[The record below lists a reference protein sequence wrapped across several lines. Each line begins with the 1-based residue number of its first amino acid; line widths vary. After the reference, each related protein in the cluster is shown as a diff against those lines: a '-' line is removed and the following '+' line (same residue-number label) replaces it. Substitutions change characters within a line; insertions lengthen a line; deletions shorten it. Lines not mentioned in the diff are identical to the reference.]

1 MDAKVTAASS
11 GSGFQLNAPETLV
24 VGTSHVVTT
33 IVDETATLS
42 EPQLLL
48 YSGRFVE

>member
-1 MDAKVTAASS
+1 MDAKIDSAS
-11 GSGFQLNAPETLV
+11 GNGFQANAPESLV

-33 IVDETATLS
+33 IVDESAMLT

-48 YSGRFVE
+48 YSGRYAE